1 MTPDQLLNRML
12 SFANSHECTLHRKR
26 DVERGAWEICAKSL
40 DEFNPFAYDKVK
52 HEKIH
57 YIEGYSIL
65 NKPVYYSVRKYKRM
79 TAADWI
85 QRRKDAQYKIQLQK
99 EAKKQAE
106 KKEAKIRTNESKK
119 KPVIDLDTKKV
130 YSSCTD
136 AAKANNIH
144 IGTLSNYLLNKKKV
158 RPQINNFQYLEDYQN
173 NEFNKIEKKEQK
185 KFITRLNNFPRFN
198 SKQII
203 DLDTKKI
210 YESLSILSTQINV
223 PVSSVSKYLITK
235 DRKWLVKRVRET
247 LNIMYYTDYQ
257 LLNNSN
263 EKANQ

>member
-1 MTPDQLLNRML
+1 MTPDQLLDRML
-12 SFANSHECTLHRKR
+12 KFANSPECPLHRKR
-26 DVERGAWEICAKSL
+26 DVEKGAWEICAKSL
-40 DEFNPFAYDKVK
+40 DEFNPFAYEKVK

-57 YIEGYSIL
+57 YIEGYPIL

-85 QRRKDAQYKIQLQK
+85 QRRKDAQYKIQLAK
-99 EAKKQAE
+99 EAKKQSE

-130 YSSCTD
+130 YSSCTE
-136 AAKANNIH
+136 AAKANNIQV
-144 IGTLSNYLLNKKKV
+144 GTLSNYLLKKRRV
-158 RPQINNFQYLEDYQN
+158 RPQIVNFAYLTDYEKP
-173 NEFNKIEKKEQK
+173 EFKQIEKAKPK
-185 KFITRLNNFPRFN
+185 PFSTRIDNYSSVN
-198 SKQII
+198 KQII
-203 DLDTKKI
+203 DLDTLKV
-210 YESLSILSTQINV
+210 YDSITIFCNEMDLQK
-223 PVSSVSKYLITK
+223 SSISKYLRSN

-257 LLNNSN
+257 LLNKSN

>member
-1 MTPDQLLNRML
+1 MTPDQLLDRML
-12 SFANSHECTLHRKR
+12 KFANSPECPLHRKR
-26 DVERGAWEICAKSL
+26 EVENGAWKTWADSITEH
-40 DEFNPFAYDKVK
+40 NPFAYEKVK

-57 YIEGYSIL
+57 YTEGYPIL

-130 YSSCTD
+130 YSSCTE

-144 IGTLSNYLLNKKKV
+144 TGTLSNYLLNKKKV
-158 RPQINNFQYLEDYQN
+158 RPQINNFQYLEDYQKMN
-173 NEFNKIEKKEQK
+173 N
-185 KFITRLNNFPRFN
+185 
-198 SKQII
+198 
-203 DLDTKKI
+203 
-210 YESLSILSTQINV
+210 
-223 PVSSVSKYLITK
+223 
-235 DRKWLVKRVRET
+235 
-247 LNIMYYTDYQ
+247 
-257 LLNNSN
+257 
-263 EKANQ
+263 